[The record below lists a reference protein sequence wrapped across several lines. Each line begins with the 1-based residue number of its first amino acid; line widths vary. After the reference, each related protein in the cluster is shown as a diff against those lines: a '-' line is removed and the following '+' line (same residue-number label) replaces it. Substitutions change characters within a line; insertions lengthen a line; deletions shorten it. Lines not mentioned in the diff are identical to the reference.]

1 MGIIAY
7 GNCRNLT
14 INGNTI
20 VIISNG
26 GYVYGIDSSAYKE
39 AFAPSRNNGFNYI
52 IRNNKV
58 LISGTNSMGSGIYL
72 DELIGGIIENNFVSV
87 NSTGGDNYGIAL
99 SYSYA
104 HDLPKIFLFQI
115 TLFLFLE
122 VIWCMELK
130 IMVQMCK
137 Y

>member
-20 VIISNG
+20 VITSNG

-72 DELIGGIIENNFVSV
+72 DELIGV
-87 NSTGGDNYGIAL
+87 L
-99 SYSYA
+99 
-104 HDLPKIFLFQI
+104 LKI
-115 TLFLFLE
+115 TLLVLILLVE
-122 VIWCMELK
+122 ITTVLLYLILMHTIYLK
-130 IMVQMCK
+130 
-137 Y
+137 YFYFR

>member
-20 VIISNG
+20 VITSNG

-58 LISGTNSMGSGIYL
+58 LISGTNSMGSRIYL

-99 SYSYA
+99 SYFYA

-130 IMVQMCK
+130 IMVQMM
-137 Y
+137 